1 MSTVIDPTTTL
12 IIERTQCSCS
22 GRSAG
27 VARNRYASGAETD
40 IVLIVIDII
49 VAIGSIDIIF
59 CEIVHSGVGILISI
73 VAGIAAILACNK
85 NTAAQIAGIGE
96 IVTLVE
102 DGFFNLGSE
111 FGNGAGREAAIVAV
125 GEIIAVSP
133 CGEIQV
139 GDMIVVG
146 RSTAGI
152 ESGYLLMVANKKQIG
167 GSRELVGS
175 IGVESFDKVGNL
187 RVLSTHIGIASIGHG
202 NDEALTLFP
211 IDKVV
216 ESPTE
221 TAVCNNEIMKWSGVA
236 NGLGRGESAEQ

>member
-1 MSTVIDPTTTL
+1 MSTVIDPATTL

-40 IVLIVIDII
+40 IVLVVIDII

-59 CEIVHSGVGILISI
+59 GEIVHCGVGILISI
-73 VAGIAAILACNK
+73 VAGVAAILACNK
-85 NTAAQIAGIGE
+85 NPTAQIARVGE

-111 FGNGAGREAAIVAV
+111 FGNCAGREAAIVTV

-133 CGEIQV
+133 SGEIQV
-139 GDMIVVG
+139 GDMVVVG
-146 RSTAGI
+146 RSAAGI

-175 IGVESFDKVGNL
+175 IG
-187 RVLSTHIGIASIGHG
+187 
-202 NDEALTLFP
+202 
-211 IDKVV
+211 
-216 ESPTE
+216 
-221 TAVCNNEIMKWSGVA
+221 EII
-236 NGLGRGESAEQ
+236 